1 MSDKKIKM
9 DNFERCKWNIRKY
22 NNPTG
27 GDPDY
32 WHDKYAPKKHSKT
45 YLKNKY
51 KPKKHSQQYYK
62 ERYDENG
69 NPRPKKKK
77 SSQSGGMRVLE
88 GADLGIIVFAFILY
102 FLFKYV
108 FK

>member
-9 DNFERCKWNIRKY
+9 DNYERCKWNIRKY
-22 NNPTG
+22 NNPAG

-51 KPKKHSQQYYK
+51 KPKRHSQKYYK
-62 ERYDENG
+62 DKYDNEG
-69 NPRPKKKK
+69 KPKKKK
-77 SSQSGGMRVLE
+77 SNTESSRGYILE
-88 GADLGIIVFAFILY
+88 GADKWIIIGAFLLY
-102 FLFKYV
+102 CLYLYIQTK
-108 FK
+108 